1 MSASLI
7 LALRAIATLFG
18 LQNQTKTQTAINL
31 LLDAADSGLNVD
43 EHMKHVAEDFKIG
56 VIPDW
61 DNVLARIQSDSD
73 RLHKP

>member
-1 MSASLI
+1 MNTSIL

-18 LQNQTKTQTAINL
+18 LQGQTKTQSAINL
-31 LLDAADSGLNVD
+31 LLDAAEGGLNVD
-43 EHMKHVAEDFKIG
+43 DHMKHVAEDFKIG

-61 DNVLARIQSDSD
+61 DNVLARIQVDSD